1 VPEEN
6 RTAPDSPGALPVD
19 RIEAFSDGVFGVAL
33 TLLVLDLHVPHGLGS
48 EHAIWDALRGILLSF
63 FDCIINFTFVL
74 TIWINHHYFFHELAR
89 GSRVLLWLN
98 GLLLLSVTF
107 LPFPTSMLAEYP
119 NFMAPEAVLSAT
131 MLVGCL
137 TWIAMRIYA
146 SNRVGLLHRNVS
158 PARHRS
164 VMTRSV
170 VGAGLYAVALVL
182 SFVSANAAMGVQF
195 VTLTM
200 FIAEPEWLCHS
211 AGRGGV

>member
-1 VPEEN
+1 MP
-6 RTAPDSPGALPVD
+6 RLACQPTIIGRIPGQ
-19 RIEAFSDGVFGVAL
+19 
-33 TLLVLDLHVPHGLGS
+33 LL
-48 EHAIWDALRGILLSF
+48 
-63 FDCIINFTFVL
+63 
-74 TIWINHHYFFHELAR
+74 FFHELAH
-89 GSRVLLWLN
+89 GSRVLLWPN

-119 NFMAPEAVLSAT
+119 NFMAPKAILSAT

-146 SNRVGLLHRNVS
+146 SNRVGLLHRTVS

-164 VMTRSV
+164 AMTRSV

-182 SFVSANAAMGVQF
+182 SFVSAYAAMGVQF
-195 VTLTM
+195 VTLAM
-200 FIAEPEWLCHS
+200 FIAEPAWLCHS